1 MVKADMVR
9 ACYRALFRRERE
21 NERAARQKTRLTNLE
36 ALLMNFMSS
45 PENQA
50 IIPEPIR
57 TIIDAIY
64 DDVDRHIDY
73 NVQPEQLADCFAR
86 IRREWTILGENE
98 PYWSVSTN
106 DAFKLKNLNAKAVN
120 DFFASGRSTVSHLKS
135 FLARNGRELPKGHC
149 LEFGCGTGRVTI
161 HLAELFELVTGIDI
175 SPGNLK
181 LAGEHMRN
189 AGLTNVSFK
198 LLETPE
204 QLASLPAYDFLF
216 STIVLQHNPPPL
228 QDFILDKLFARLRSG
243 GGAFVQI
250 STNTPRYSFKIDDY
264 LKGTSPGLE
273 MHDLPMHVVFARLDQ
288 HNMVPVEVLADN
300 WTGMFGSHTF
310 FATKK

>member
-1 MVKADMVR
+1 MHD
-9 ACYRALFRRERE
+9 
-21 NERAARQKTRLTNLE
+21 
-36 ALLMNFMSS
+36 
-45 PENQA
+45 
-50 IIPEPIR
+50 
-57 TIIDAIY
+57 
-64 DDVDRHIDY
+64 
-73 NVQPEQLADCFAR
+73 
-86 IRREWTILGENE
+86 
-98 PYWSVSTN
+98 
-106 DAFKLKNLNAKAVN
+106 
-120 DFFASGRSTVSHLKS
+120 
-135 FLARNGRELPKGHC
+135 
-149 LEFGCGTGRVTI
+149 
-161 HLAELFELVTGIDI
+161 
-175 SPGNLK
+175 
-181 LAGEHMRN
+181 
-189 AGLTNVSFK
+189 AGLANVSFK

-204 QLASLPAYDFLF
+204 QLASMPAYDFLF